1 MFIFDLYETTSPSSL
16 QEEISP
22 DFGLDGQPA
31 ILKII
36 CSISV
41 KKLNVSK
48 KYTKTII
55 GAFHWRL
62 KDNNT
67 CY

>member
-1 MFIFDLYETTSPSSL
+1 MEKQVQVPCKKRSL
-16 QEEISP
+16 QILS
-22 DFGLDGQPA
+22 LDGQPA
-31 ILKII
+31 ILTIM

-48 KYTKTII
+48 IYTKTII